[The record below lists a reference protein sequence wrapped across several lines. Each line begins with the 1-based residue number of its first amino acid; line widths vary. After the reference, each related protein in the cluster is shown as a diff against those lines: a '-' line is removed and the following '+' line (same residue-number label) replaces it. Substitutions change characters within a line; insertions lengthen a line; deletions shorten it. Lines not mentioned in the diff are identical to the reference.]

1 MWSQR
6 RRKNRSGSSRRM
18 LWLISRRV
26 WKYGLSPV
34 VTAEAMMSVPSTS
47 AHSVR
52 VLELSAMTF
61 IVVVLCGFV
70 TFGW

>member
-1 MWSQR
+1 M
-6 RRKNRSGSSRRM
+6 
-18 LWLISRRV
+18 
-26 WKYGLSPV
+26 

-70 TFGW
+70 AFGW